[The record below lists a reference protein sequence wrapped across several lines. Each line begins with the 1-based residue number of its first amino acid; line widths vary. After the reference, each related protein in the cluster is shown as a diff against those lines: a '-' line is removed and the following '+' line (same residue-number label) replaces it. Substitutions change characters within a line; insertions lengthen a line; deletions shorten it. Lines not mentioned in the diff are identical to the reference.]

1 MFADQLVAIRK
12 TLGLS
17 QKEFSAAIGVESVN
31 AWELGRCLPNFAS
44 CKLLEE
50 FFKKNNIDYSALRN
64 EYRIE
69 YLRAT
74 YDKSC
79 PYTWNE
85 GFKRLSQYL
94 QENDAYPPVTSALG
108 LWVSQQ
114 RKNYVQHRFSEK
126 HIQMLES
133 IGFQWKA
140 DDETEAQEWVKVEW
154 MKHYNNVLQRIKDTG
169 EMPNDQWIT
178 QQLKLP
184 HTEEEQKLLDELGI
198 RMVPGSMIREAR
210 GNISQQKLATAL
222 GVSTDT
228 VHHWEHHKVREY
240 KLWAILKVINN
251 MK

>member
-1 MFADQLVAIRK
+1 MFADVLVSMRK
-12 TLGLS
+12 ALGLT
-17 QKEFSAAIGVESVN
+17 QKEFAEAIGVPSVSQ
-31 AWELGRCLPNFAS
+31 WEVGKSIPSLHS

-85 GFKRLSQYL
+85 GFKRLHQYL
-94 QENDAYPPVTSALG
+94 KENDAYPTVTSALG

-114 RKNYVQHRFSEK
+114 RKNYSQHRLSEK
-126 HIQMLES
+126 HIQMLDS

-140 DDETEAQEWVKVEW
+140 DDETEAKEWAKVEW

-184 HTEEEQKLLDELGI
+184 HTDAEQKLLDELGI

-210 GNISQQKLATAL
+210 GNISQRKLATAL
-222 GVSTDT
+222 GLSAGT
-228 VHHWEHHKVREY
+228 VYHWEHQKVPEY
-240 KLWAILKVINN
+240 KLWAILKVINSI
-251 MK
+251 K